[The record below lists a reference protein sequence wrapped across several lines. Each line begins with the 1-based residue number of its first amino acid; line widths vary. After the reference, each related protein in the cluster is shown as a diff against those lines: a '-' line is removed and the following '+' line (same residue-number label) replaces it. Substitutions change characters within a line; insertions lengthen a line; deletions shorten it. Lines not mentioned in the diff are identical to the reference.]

1 MLHYRQF
8 CFICR
13 IKLSLNHFIS
23 IQSQSNNTK
32 TILVFFSP
40 LLVYFLVPHYSF
52 KTETNNWMSLLLS
65 VRYCYNTIY
74 LSLEIRSLSFCLCFG
89 AQQSLCEF
97 TAVSI
102 CSGSLTS
109 FNIELKHR
117 NLLFIQTILITICS
131 DHTQQQKKKKVH
143 THTRQSKRRKIVN
156 KKTLTAHFNRM
167 IWTMKESHMNRC
179 RIPIYKRL
187 RFYY

>member
-32 TILVFFSP
+32 TILVFFSSP
-40 LLVYFLVPHYSF
+40 RLFSSS
-52 KTETNNWMSLLLS
+52 SLFFQNRDKQLNVFIIS

-97 TAVSI
+97 AAVSI

-117 NLLFIQTILITICS
+117 NLLFIQTILITICY
-131 DHTQQQKKKKVH
+131 DHTQQKKKKKY
-143 THTRQSKRRKIVN
+143 TH
-156 KKTLTAHFNRM
+156 
-167 IWTMKESHMNRC
+167 
-179 RIPIYKRL
+179 IPDSQREENL
-187 RFYY
+187 

>member
-23 IQSQSNNTK
+23 IQSQSNNNKDHT
-32 TILVFFSP
+32 FFFP

-97 TAVSI
+97 AAVSI

-117 NLLFIQTILITICS
+117 NLLFIQTILITICY
-131 DHTQQQKKKKVH
+131 DHTQQKKKKKY
-143 THTRQSKRRKIVN
+143 TH
-156 KKTLTAHFNRM
+156 
-167 IWTMKESHMNRC
+167 
-179 RIPIYKRL
+179 IPDSQREEKL
-187 RFYY
+187 